1 MLDEDHYLSSPQA
14 LLAQHRRRV
23 LQRFHLI
30 VKGIEPRSKQSMP
43 DADKDEVQRQLL
55 RQMERMSRRAFRGPL
70 ALRLRLGTTEK
81 QPTHSHHIA
90 KNLLDLF
97 GKLRES
103 VPTGRSALLYSD
115 DQQVHAL
122 SVTCRHGESEPMI
135 GLTASPL
142 RGILDDL
149 RFARKDTDERRDP
162 YEEREHEMHHD
173 GAVEEFV
180 NLRRHG
186 PEYRRCWGDSAYESW
201 LRMYRQRAQE
211 AVLGGAA
218 LRPRDVA
225 AFYDR
230 SFEELGVNLRTIFER
245 LFFST
250 PLRIEL
256 SELPQ
261 VPGSS
266 DMWRAEIDTKLKA
279 FLNKFHR
286 LIDPLLI
293 PVALEVVIKP
303 PPDNRR
309 RGLHDLDN
317 VLRDYLIP
325 KVVDILKPPSDLA
338 FTFDLEA
345 MKRAAANSG
354 GRFRLSALPKLP
366 PASTK
371 FGVTGYEAW
380 RLPPAR
386 KGEKGFVGVAVV
398 ADSSGCEDVL
408 GQIDDEIEGWSDSL
422 ERRR

>member
-1 MLDEDHYLSSPQA
+1 
-14 LLAQHRRRV
+14 
-23 LQRFHLI
+23 
-30 VKGIEPRSKQSMP
+30 MP
-43 DADKDEVQRQLL
+43 DADKDDVQRKLL
-55 RQMERMSRRAFRGPL
+55 LQMERMGRRAFRGPL
-70 ALRLRLGTTEK
+70 ALRMRLETTEK
-81 QPTHSHHIA
+81 QPTHSHHSV

-97 GKLRES
+97 GRPREN
-103 VPTGRSALLYSD
+103 VLTGRSALLYYD

-135 GLTASPL
+135 GFTASPL

-149 RFARKDTDERRDP
+149 KLAQKNADERCDP
-162 YEEREHEMHHD
+162 YEERKNRMCLD
-173 GAVEEFV
+173 GAFEGFA
-180 NLRRHG
+180 NLRRQG
-186 PEYRRCWGDSAYESW
+186 PEFRRRWGDSAYESL
-201 LRMYRQRAQE
+201 LRMYQQSAQE
-211 AVLGGAA
+211 AILGGAA
-218 LRPRDVA
+218 LRPRDVV

-230 SFEELGVNLRTIFER
+230 SVEGLGVNFRAIFER

-261 VPGSS
+261 LPGSS
-266 DMWRAEIDTKLKA
+266 DIWRAEIDTKLKG
-279 FLNKFHR
+279 FMNKFRR

-303 PPDNRR
+303 PPDNQR

-317 VLRDYLIP
+317 VLRSYLIP
-325 KVVDILKPPSDLA
+325 RVVGILKPPSDLA
-338 FTFDLEA
+338 FTYDLEA
-345 MKRAAANSG
+345 MKHAAANSG
-354 GRFRLSALPKLP
+354 GSFQLGALQKRP

-371 FGVTGYEAW
+371 YGVTRYEAW

-398 ADSSGCEDVL
+398 ADSSGFEDVL
-408 GQIDDEIEGWSDSL
+408 GQIDEEIKSWSESL